1 MASPKQEILNEIS
14 TALAEI
20 KTSIGYYTNVQKVVK
35 GLVVTPT
42 KVPPD
47 MRPCYLCIIYAGQSN
62 NPTQQP
68 GLQQAVAEYTIYASM
83 SNVTSTNF
91 YNVTDDIEARLSKDD
106 VLRNTANTNSAFT
119 ILDSYVSNITVTD
132 SSELDE
138 VFRNSEEEYK
148 DRAAVLSLVVTYL
161 YDAKN
166 LSGN

>member
-1 MASPKQEILNEIS
+1 MASPKQEMLNEIA
-14 TALAEI
+14 TALATI
-20 KTSIGYYTNVQKVVK
+20 STANGYYSNVQRVVK
-35 GLVVTPT
+35 GIIVHAQ

-47 MRPCYLCIIYAGQSN
+47 MRSCYICLIYGGQTN

-68 GLQQAVAEYTIYASM
+68 GLQQAVAEYSIYVSM

-91 YNVTDDIEARLSKDD
+91 YNVTDDVESCLAKDT
-106 VLRNTANTNSAFT
+106 VLRNDGNTNSAFT
-119 ILDSYVSNITVTD
+119 IIDSYVSNITVTD

-138 VFRNSEEEYK
+138 VFRNSDEEYK

>member
-1 MASPKQEILNEIS
+1 LASPKQEILNEIVTSLS
-14 TALAEI
+14 TI
-20 KTSIGYYTNVQKVVK
+20 NTSNGYYTNIQKVVK
-35 GLVVTPT
+35 GIVVTPT
-42 KVPPD
+42 KVPPN
-47 MRPCYLCIIYAGQSN
+47 MRSAYICVVYSGQAN

-68 GLQQAVAEYTIYASM
+68 GLQQATAEYTIYASM
-83 SNVTSTNF
+83 SNVTSTDF
-91 YNVTDDIEARLSKDD
+91 YNVTDDVEACLAKDT
-106 VLRNTANTNSAFT
+106 VLRNESNANTSFT

-132 SSELDE
+132 SNEIDE

>member
-1 MASPKQEILNEIS
+1 MNKKKYYIETYGCQMNVYDSELVGSLLNQC
-14 TALAEI
+14 
-20 KTSIGYYTNVQKVVK
+20 G
-35 GLVVTPT
+35 
-42 KVPPD
+42 
-47 MRPCYLCIIYAGQSN
+47 
-62 NPTQQP
+62 
-68 GLQQAVAEYTIYASM
+68 
-83 SNVTSTNF
+83 
-91 YNVTDDIEARLSKDD
+91 YNVTDDIEARLSKYD

>member
-1 MASPKQEILNEIS
+1 MPSPKQEILNEIATALGTIS
-14 TALAEI
+14 TAE
-20 KTSIGYYTNVQKVVK
+20 GYYNNVQRVVK
-35 GLVVTPT
+35 GLIVSAT

-47 MRPCYLCIIYAGQSN
+47 MRPCYVCIIYGGQTN

-68 GLQQAVAEYTIYASM
+68 GLQQAAAEYTIYASM

-91 YNVTDDIEARLSKDD
+91 YNVTDDIEACLSKDD
-106 VLRNTANTNSAFT
+106 VLRNNSNTNSAFT